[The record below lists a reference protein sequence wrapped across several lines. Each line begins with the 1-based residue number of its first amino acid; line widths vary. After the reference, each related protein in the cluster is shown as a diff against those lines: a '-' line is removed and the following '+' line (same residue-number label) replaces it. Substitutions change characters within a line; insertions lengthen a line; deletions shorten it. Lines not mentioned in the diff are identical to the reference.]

1 MRRKKKEDK
10 SIIFSQANLKK
21 SIVVYRT
28 RTSLKKENYSECFEV
43 LSDIVLSLDGS
54 EEGQDIF
61 VGGALDKGVGY

>member
-10 SIIFSQANLKK
+10 CIFFSQANLKK
-21 SIVVYRT
+21 GIVVYT
-28 RTSLKKENYSECFEV
+28 TWTSLKKENYSECFEV
-43 LSDIVLSLDGS
+43 LLDMYSLDGS